1 LSPADRTGP
10 PQAVVHRPGPYC
22 TVQDMGRR
30 SGRRAGLAPGGAMD
44 QRAYLWANRLLGND
58 SDDAALEITLGGLV
72 LRFDV
77 ETSIALTGAD
87 CAATL
92 DGVETG
98 AWRTIRAGPG
108 QVLRLSYSATG
119 MRAYLAFP
127 GGLETDRAFG
137 SASSV
142 ARDGLPGL
150 LGRPLRED
158 EPLRWSAPDRALP
171 NRHLPAHLVPP
182 ASTGAPLEVPLI
194 PGYEWPEF
202 SDADRDRV
210 LSAEWTL
217 DPTSDRTA
225 IRLTGPALTSGPRT
239 LDSTPLVDGTVQVTG
254 DSRPLVFMRDRPT
267 IGGYP
272 KLGGTDP
279 IALDA
284 LAQARPGTSVRF
296 VPADPQAIRLAMA
309 RREAFFEIR
318 WNDPGPIGITRS
330 TTATPTD
337 VSAETSQ

>member
-1 LSPADRTGP
+1 MLSPHDRTGTP
-10 PQAVVHRPGPYC
+10 HGVVERPGPYC
-22 TVQDMGRR
+22 TVQDLGRL

-58 SDDAALEITLGGLV
+58 PGDAALEVTLGGFA
-72 LRFDV
+72 LRFNV
-77 ETSIALTGAD
+77 ETAVAVTGAD

-92 DGVETG
+92 DGVEAG
-98 AWRTIRAGPG
+98 AWRTIRARPG

-127 GGLETDRAFG
+127 GGLESDRAFG

-142 ARDGLPGL
+142 ARDGLPAL
-150 LGRPLRED
+150 LGRPLLEG
-158 EPLRWSAPDRALP
+158 EPLRWRAPHRALP
-171 NRHLPAHLVPP
+171 NRHMPAHLVPP
-182 ASTGAPLEVPLI
+182 ASADAPLEVPLI

-202 SDADRDRV
+202 SEADRDHV
-210 LSAEWTL
+210 FSAEWTV

-225 IRLTGPALTSGPRT
+225 IRLAGPALTSGPRT

-254 DSRPLVFMRDRPT
+254 DSRPLIFMRDRPT

-279 IALDA
+279 ITLDA
-284 LAQARPGTSVRF
+284 IAQARPGTPVRF
-296 VPADPQAIRLAMA
+296 VPADPDAIRLAMV
-309 RREAFFEIR
+309 RRESFF
-318 WNDPGPIGITRS
+318 GIGE
-330 TTATPTD
+330 TAGK
-337 VSAETSQ
+337 